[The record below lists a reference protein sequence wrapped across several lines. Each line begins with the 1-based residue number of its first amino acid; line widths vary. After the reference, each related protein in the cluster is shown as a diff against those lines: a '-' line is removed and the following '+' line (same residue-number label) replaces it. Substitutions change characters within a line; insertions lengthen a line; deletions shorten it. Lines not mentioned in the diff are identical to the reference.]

1 MPTLMSGDAP
11 MGGSQAKYAQVA
23 QDEGAKPLEVEA
35 PSGPLGSGAPP
46 VMRKPAFWAAVLV
59 VALGASVMLSGPA
72 APPVTVE
79 AAPETEVPATTYSTP
94 TLRGTEDS
102 TLTALIAENSRL
114 RADLASK
121 GTGGASD
128 EAFSALFEENGRL
141 RAELAQKPA
150 STGGEFDIGAYRA
163 ERLAAT
169 PPNIIECAEA
179 NAGESQEACH
189 LPKERRFEAIQQKGI
204 TLWMTGLS
212 GSGKSTI
219 ARALEEALV
228 LKYGKVVQQLDG
240 DNVRTGLNR
249 DLGFTPADRDESV
262 RRVGELACLFN
273 GGGVITLVTLVS
285 PYRAARDAAR
295 QRHEEQ
301 HLKFLEVFMNVPIDE
316 VQKRDPKG
324 LYAKVAA
331 GEIKSFTGMS
341 ADAPY
346 EAPLHPEVD
355 LSLIHI

>member
-72 APPVTVE
+72 SPPPVVE
-79 AAPETEVPATTYSTP
+79 AAPETDVPATTYSTP

-316 VQKRDPKG
+316 VR
-324 LYAKVAA
+324 YTA
-331 GEIKSFTGMS
+331 S
-341 ADAPY
+341 
-346 EAPLHPEVD
+346 VD
-355 LSLIHI
+355 LLSRRIDGVWGRAGRGWSHFRF

>member
-72 APPVTVE
+72 APPPTISE
-79 AAPETEVPATTYSTP
+79 TPETDVPATTYTTP

-150 STGGEFDIGAYRA
+150 SSGEFDIGAYRA

-179 NAGESQEACH
+179 TAGASQEACH

-316 VQKRDPKG
+316 VRDSVRECPH
-324 LYAKVAA
+324 AV
-331 GEIKSFTGMS
+331 
-341 ADAPY
+341 DARR
-346 EAPLHPEVD
+346 LHETRRWVVFFRF
-355 LSLIHI
+355 